1 MTQPEPSGPTTGQVA
16 LGVGAVALAGG
27 APDPW
32 LPLRWRR
39 LVGMLRA
46 ERSLFRAYS
55 GFLSKWIDRVR
66 GRVVHRQVVDPV
78 EIYAMR
84 GAFTLGVGEIV
95 DVQLR
100 EIYTSA
106 WHEVMVAAPVPP
118 SRVETYLQGAH
129 NRMSGT
135 PDHVYALV
143 KAEVLKAHNEGSSIS
158 ELAARVELVLSDNE
172 VATWKNRSVVVART
186 EAIGAYNA
194 GTHAGFLS
202 YAAQLGGAWEHGWLA
217 THDERVRPTHIAAD
231 LATPGSGQRVPLDEP
246 FAVGEALLD
255 YPGAIGPRALPE
267 EVIQCRCSQVL
278 LRPGEDL
285 DVTHRHRRGK
295 P

>member
-1 MTQPEPSGPTTGQVA
+1 MTQPEQGVSTGQVA
-16 LGVGAVALAGG
+16 LGAVALAGG

-39 LVGMLRA
+39 LAGMLRA

-55 GFLSKWIDRVR
+55 GFLSRWIDRVR
-66 GRVVHRQVVDPV
+66 GRVVHRQVVDPT
-78 EIYAMR
+78 EIYALR
-84 GAFTLGVGEIV
+84 GAFTLGVGEVV

-100 EIYTSA
+100 EIYTSG
-106 WHEVMVAAPVPP
+106 WHDVMLAAPVPS

-135 PDHVYALV
+135 PDHVYTLV
-143 KAEVLKAHNEGSSIS
+143 KTEVLKAHNEGSSIA
-158 ELAARVELVLSDNE
+158 ELAARVETVLSDNE

-194 GTHAGFLS
+194 GTHAGFLA
-202 YAAQLGGAWEHGWLA
+202 YAAQDGGHWEHGWLA
-217 THDERVRPTHIAAD
+217 THDEHVRPTHMAAD
-231 LATPGSGQRVPLDEP
+231 IATPGTGQRVDLDKP
-246 FAVGEALLD
+246 FAVGQALLD
-255 YPGAIGPRALPE
+255 YPGALGPRALPE

-278 LRPGEDL
+278 LRAGERADMS
-285 DVTHRHRRGK
+285 HRFRRGK